1 MPSAQQLLDDI
12 NLRYRNTFT
21 TSQILVWFNEE
32 QRELFDILEL
42 DSPPYTFQTVAG
54 ENFYPFPDQFDFTK
68 IKSVTYQVDSTVDP
82 QYTEIPFAAND
93 PYTQSPY
100 AYPWYTIV
108 SDAMYL
114 YFPTDTDNVGGRNV
128 YIYCEADPT
137 EVTTANLGVSP
148 DLPTKFQE
156 LLKLGTLKRIA
167 MARKD
172 VIMYN
177 NYNGDYEQKITDVL
191 WEKKLAEPNWKQPA
205 DVMPTTQSN
214 QPYGMVVGWPY
225 WRVN

>member
-1 MPSAQQLLDDI
+1 MPSSQQLLDDI
-12 NLRYRNTFT
+12 NLIYRNTFQT
-21 TSQILVWFNEE
+21 AQILVWFNEE

-42 DSPPYTFQTVAG
+42 DSPPYTFVTVSG
-54 ENFYPFPDQFDFTK
+54 ENFYPFPDQFDVTK
-68 IKSVTYQVDSTVDP
+68 IRSVTYQVDSTVDP
-82 QYTEIPFAAND
+82 QYVEIPFAAND

-108 SDAMYL
+108 SGAMYL

-137 EVTTANLGVSP
+137 EVTTANLSVSP
-148 DLPTKFQE
+148 DLPTKYQGI
-156 LLKLGTLKRIA
+156 LKLGVLKRIA

-172 VIMYN
+172 VVFHN
-177 NYNGDYEQKITDVL
+177 NYSADYEQKITDVL
-191 WEKKLAEPNWKQPA
+191 WEKKLARPTWTQPQ